1 MGTSQFTLRFS
12 EPEVHI
18 GVSNRRFI
26 EPNRRFEPEVQT
38 GYRWIINL
46 KQNVKQQAMII
57 NLKQND
63 HKSEAKSDGKSK
75 VVDSRPKVVVN
86 KPCTI
91 LSLVKGFIFG
101 ERGSR
106 RFNEPRTGCRAVQVP
121 FSEPRTANRLEANR
135 GSRTVK
141 RTGSE
146 VRLRTAQSPGEYSI
160 GRDLLPRCCCYLFL
174 VLPIIQF
181 SDHMAEH
188 ISRAA

>member
-46 KQNVKQQAMII
+46 KQNVKQQAMI
-57 NLKQND
+57 
-63 HKSEAKSDGKSK
+63 HFRGKRFKEVQRTANRLPS
-75 VVDSRPKVVVN
+75 S
-86 KPCTI
+86 
-91 LSLVKGFIFG
+91 S
-101 ERGSR
+101 GSI
-106 RFNEPRTGCRAVQVP
+106 Q
-121 FSEPRTANRLEANR
+121 RTANRLEANR

-146 VRLRTAQSPGEYSI
+146 VRLRTAQSPGEYNKHRNGHESS
-160 GRDLLPRCCCYLFL
+160 PRESCEFVTRCILHRILVQMFL
-174 VLPIIQF
+174 
-181 SDHMAEH
+181 
-188 ISRAA
+188 

>member
-57 NLKQND
+57 NLKQNY

-75 VVDSRPKVVVN
+75 VVDSRPKVVNN
-86 KPCTI
+86 KPC
-91 LSLVKGFIFG
+91 G
-101 ERGSR
+101 GSTNR
-106 RFNEPRTGCRAVQVP
+106 EPVAEQFRFHSANREPRTG
-121 FSEPRTANRLEANR
+121 
-135 GSRTVK
+135 
-141 RTGSE
+141 
-146 VRLRTAQSPGEYSI
+146 
-160 GRDLLPRCCCYLFL
+160 
-174 VLPIIQF
+174 
-181 SDHMAEH
+181 
-188 ISRAA
+188 

>member
-57 NLKQND
+57 NLKQNH

-75 VVDSRPKVVVN
+75 VVDSRPKVVDN
-86 KPCTI
+86 KQCTI
-91 LSLVKGFIFG
+91 LSLVPYEVQG
-101 ERGSR
+101 GSTNR
-106 RFNEPRTGCRAVQVP
+106 EPVAEQFRFHSANREPRTGW
-121 FSEPRTANRLEANR
+121 
-135 GSRTVK
+135 K
-141 RTGSE
+141 RTG
-146 VRLRTAQSPGEYSI
+146 VREP
-160 GRDLLPRCCCYLFL
+160 
-174 VLPIIQF
+174 
-181 SDHMAEH
+181 
-188 ISRAA
+188 

>member
-63 HKSEAKSDGKSK
+63 HFRGK
-75 VVDSRPKVVVN
+75 
-86 KPCTI
+86 
-91 LSLVKGFIFG
+91 
-101 ERGSR
+101 
-106 RFNEPRTGCRAVQVP
+106 RFKEVQ
-121 FSEPRTANRLEANR
+121 RTANRLPSSSGSIQRTANR
-135 GSRTVK
+135 EPVGSEPGFENRKANRFRGSTSNRPIPRQVYLQKFASQGSRG
-141 RTGSE
+141 GSKE
-146 VRLRTAQSPGEYSI
+146 GERQRDTES
-160 GRDLLPRCCCYLFL
+160 GR
-174 VLPIIQF
+174 
-181 SDHMAEH
+181 
-188 ISRAA
+188 

>member
-63 HKSEAKSDGKSK
+63 HKSEAKSDGKSEA
-75 VVDSRPKVVVN
+75 R
-86 KPCTI
+86 I
-91 LSLVKGFIFG
+91 HF
-101 ERGSR
+101 RGK
-106 RFNEPRTGCRAVQVP
+106 RFKEVQRTANRLPSSSGSIQ
-121 FSEPRTANRLEANR
+121 RTANRLEANR

-146 VRLRTAQSPGEYSI
+146 VRLRTAQSPGEYNYSRRHVRL
-160 GRDLLPRCCCYLFL
+160 GNSMTDLLWMSPT
-174 VLPIIQF
+174 
-181 SDHMAEH
+181 SHWH
-188 ISRAA
+188 G

>member
-75 VVDSRPKVVVN
+75 EVQGGSTNREPVAEQFRFHSANREPVGSE
-86 KPCTI
+86 P
-91 LSLVKGFIFG
+91 GFENRKANRF
-101 ERGSR
+101 RGSTSNRPIPR
-106 RFNEPRTGCRAVQVP
+106 RV
-121 FSEPRTANRLEANR
+121 
-135 GSRTVK
+135 
-141 RTGSE
+141 
-146 VRLRTAQSPGEYSI
+146 
-160 GRDLLPRCCCYLFL
+160 
-174 VLPIIQF
+174 
-181 SDHMAEH
+181 
-188 ISRAA
+188 

>member
-75 VVDSRPKVVVN
+75 VVDSRPKVV
-86 KPCTI
+86 
-91 LSLVKGFIFG
+91 

-146 VRLRTAQSPGEYSI
+146 VRLRTAQSPGEYNDEESH
-160 GRDLLPRCCCYLFL
+160 L
-174 VLPIIQF
+174 
-181 SDHMAEH
+181 
-188 ISRAA
+188 

>member
-46 KQNVKQQAMII
+46 QQNVKQQAMII
-57 NLKQND
+57 
-63 HKSEAKSDGKSK
+63 
-75 VVDSRPKVVVN
+75 
-86 KPCTI
+86 
-91 LSLVKGFIFG
+91 
-101 ERGSR
+101 RGSR
-106 RFNEPRTGCRAVQVP
+106 RFNEPRTSCRAVQVP

-146 VRLRTAQSPGEYSI
+146 VRLRTAQSPGEYSYPKFARKLSEKLQEVA
-160 GRDLLPRCCCYLFL
+160 GSCPD
-174 VLPIIQF
+174 V
-181 SDHMAEH
+181 A
-188 ISRAA
+188 